1 MDFLSRI
8 FGSLA
13 NAKFPGGVVGRNLLS
28 GVGACFALAALGFAA
43 REYPWVLVLLAVA
56 IVVVYALASIQ
67 ANKFANKHPQLATL
81 EGAQIITHL
90 KTVQAYESKN
100 RPEIPASQEVKTIEL
115 GANGALLESSPLEA
129 VKDDLEAE

>member
-1 MDFLSRI
+1 MDFLSKI

-28 GVGACFALAALGFAA
+28 GVGACFALAALGF
-43 REYPWVLVLLAVA
+43 VA

-67 ANKFANKHPQLATL
+67 ANKFANRHPQLATL

-100 RPEIPASQEVKTIEL
+100 RPEIPASQEVKAIES
-115 GANGALLESSPLEA
+115 GAHGALLESSLLEV
-129 VKDDLEAE
+129 VKDDSEAE